1 VRHFTETIGS
11 TLNLQHQNVFITL
24 YPIEYNLIR
33 MYFIEK
39 TTEFDKWFRKLND
52 LRAKAK
58 IYRPC
63 VGTIIGL
70 GTGLCATALILFRLL
85 RRIDAFEKK

>member
-1 VRHFTETIGS
+1 MKKEPLFYTGISFTIVGIS
-11 TLNLQHQNVFITL
+11 LVGFGVGIIFN
-24 YPIEYNLIR
+24 
-33 MYFIEK
+33 
-39 TTEFDKWFRKLND
+39 
-52 LRAKAK
+52 
-58 IYRPC
+58 RPC